1 MSSTDLRNISIDTN
15 KLSIQLEKLK
25 KTRTR
30 IELLLNSMIRET
42 NDLKVYWDSKTS
54 RSVFKNFEEMY
65 KGYRGLIDDLDKDII
80 FLRDAIDNYNAYE
93 RAANKAVDEQIAV

>member
-1 MSSTDLRNISIDTN
+1 MSNTDLRNISVNTS
-15 KLSIQLEKLK
+15 KLTIQLEKLK

-42 NDLKVYWDSKTS
+42 NELKVYWDSKTS
-54 RSVFKNFEEMY
+54 RSVYENFEEMY
-65 KGYRGLIDDLDKDII
+65 KGYRRLMTDLDNDII
-80 FLRDAIDNYNAYE
+80 YLRDAIDNYNAFE